1 MTLREPRQP
10 ARTVRA
16 EPALVKE
23 TVTKAVTRAAA
34 RLEISN
40 RVLAGILGLSEATV
54 SRMGAGAYQLDAGSK
69 PFELAVLFLRLF
81 RSLDGIAGGDAAVAR
96 GWLRNDNTALGAKPI
111 TLIESV
117 TGLVNV
123 VGYLDARRAL
133 G

>member
-1 MTLREPRQP
+1 MALRTPRQP
-10 ARTVRA
+10 AKTAPA
-16 EPALVKE
+16 EPAAVRK
-23 TVTKAVTRAAA
+23 TVTKAVTRAAD
-34 RLEISN
+34 RLELSN
-40 RVLAGILGLSEATV
+40 RVLAGMLGLSEATV

-81 RSLDGIAGGDAAVAR
+81 RSLDGITGGDPAVAR
-96 GWLRNDNTALGAKPI
+96 AWLRNDNTALGAKPI

-117 TGLVNV
+117 AGLVNV